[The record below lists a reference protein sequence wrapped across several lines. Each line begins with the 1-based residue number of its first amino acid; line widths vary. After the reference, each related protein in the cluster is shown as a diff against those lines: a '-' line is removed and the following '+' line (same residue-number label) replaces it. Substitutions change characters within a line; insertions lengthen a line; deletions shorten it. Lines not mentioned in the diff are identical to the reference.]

1 MKKIYTAVTSAYSGT
16 VTISISVAS
25 FTSKELAEEA
35 CQQVEL
41 VNKDAYLKV
50 HCKVYESELYEDR
63 EEVPILNKSIEEL
76 RANVTTKEEWLERRK
91 NSSKP
96 RISTEAEEKWL
107 KQLFEEENAKRK
119 NNP

>member
-1 MKKIYTAVTSAYSGT
+1 MKKIYIVVTSAYSGT

-25 FTSKELAEEA
+25 FTSKELAEEV
-35 CQQVEL
+35 CQRVEV
-41 VNKDAYLKV
+41 VNKEAYLKV
-50 HCKVYESELYEDR
+50 QCRVYESELYEDR

-76 RANVTTKEEWLERRK
+76 KANVTTKEKWLERK
-91 NSSKP
+91 KSILKP
-96 RISTEAEEKWL
+96 KISTEAEEKWI